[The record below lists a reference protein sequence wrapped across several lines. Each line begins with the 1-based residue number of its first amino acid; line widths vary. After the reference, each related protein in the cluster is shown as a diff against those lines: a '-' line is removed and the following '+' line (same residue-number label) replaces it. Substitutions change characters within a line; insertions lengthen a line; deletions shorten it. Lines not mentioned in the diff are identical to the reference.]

1 MHTENMNSL
10 SVREQVLEALRH
22 EEAEDGLYFRNF
34 CHLHEVDE
42 RKPVVASE
50 RELMQALED
59 LVREGKVKVD
69 ESGEEPVFLLTA

>member
-1 MHTENMNSL
+1 MNST

-34 CHLHEVDE
+34 FHLHEVDE

-69 ESGEEPVFLLTA
+69 ESGEEPVFLLAA